1 VNEEHEERRH
11 FLQAIG
17 GRHGILDSGLPGLA
31 FVVAYTVSGQQLN
44 AAIWTAVA
52 IGAVLFGIRVVRR
65 ETIQFALAGF
75 IGVAMAAFI
84 AKQTGRAEDFFLPG
98 LFLNLGYAAAYAIS
112 IAVRWPLLGVIVGP
126 LNNEG
131 MEWRN
136 DPKRLKLYSR
146 ASWIWVGVF
155 VVRLA
160 VQLPL
165 YFAGE
170 LVALGVAKTAMGF
183 PVFALAAWLSYLILR
198 EGGWKMKTEVSS

>member
-136 DPKRLKLYSR
+136 DPQRLKLYSR